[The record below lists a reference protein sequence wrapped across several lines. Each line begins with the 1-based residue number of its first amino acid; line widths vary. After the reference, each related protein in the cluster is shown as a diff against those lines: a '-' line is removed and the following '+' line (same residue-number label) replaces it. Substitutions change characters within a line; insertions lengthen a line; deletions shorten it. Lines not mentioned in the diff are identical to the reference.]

1 MGVGGQCME
10 TPDQSFPDAISGWG
24 KLSMCGLRSDRD
36 HQGAVGEDWTLLR
49 YPLDVSGLCR
59 ARVSTEQQ
67 LQREDRDHVQ
77 IPGLSTS
84 PQPGRHIRY
93 GLSHPLVLR
102 GYWLLLFKL
111 PVCGSSLK
119 GVHLS
124 HRAAWGPPCMCNRS
138 SRLACPSSFV
148 PCGLHSSW

>member
-1 MGVGGQCME
+1 MLTLPHGSGTTCLSPHILTGVSSRAWLYCRILSAFQMSVSMGVGGQCME
-10 TPDQSFPDAISGWG
+10 TPDQSFPDAVSGWG

-102 GYWLLLFKL
+102 GYWLLLF
-111 PVCGSSLK
+111 
-119 GVHLS
+119 
-124 HRAAWGPPCMCNRS
+124 
-138 SRLACPSSFV
+138 
-148 PCGLHSSW
+148 